1 MVRSIGVIS
10 AKGGVGK
17 TVVTLNLSAA
27 LMQLEKDVIVVD
39 ADIKASGLGL
49 QLGMFHFPLTLND
62 VLERKTG
69 ILEAMY
75 IHSSGMRI
83 IPASLCLRNT
93 KITRLGNVLNDPR
106 LKENIVMVDAPPG
119 MENNAYA
126 VIRACKEAIFVTTPE
141 LPSVADVMKSIAAAR
156 KNNCKIL
163 GLVVNKYRKRSADQI
178 KPKEIES
185 ACGVPVIGVVPED
198 GLITKSVFCGTP
210 GLFLNPYSGASTAFK
225 RIAAR
230 ISGEEYRENRVLLKR
245 LLWRMK
251 RKRQ

>member
-17 TVVTLNLSAA
+17 TVVTINLSAA
-27 LMQLEKDVIVVD
+27 LMQLKKNVIVVD
-39 ADIKASGLGL
+39 ADINASGLGL

-62 VLERKTG
+62 VLERKTS

-93 KITRLGNVLNDPR
+93 KISRLGSVLNDPR
-106 LKENIVMVDAPPG
+106 LEENIIMVDAPPG

-126 VIRACKEAIFVTTPE
+126 VLKACKEVLFVTTPE
-141 LPSVADVMKSIAAAR
+141 LPSIADVMKSIAAAR
-156 KNNCKIL
+156 KNRCKIL
-163 GLVVNKYRKRSADQI
+163 GLVVNKYKKRSSDQI

-185 ACGVPVIGVVPED
+185 ACGVPVIGVVPD
-198 GLITKSVFCGTP
+198 DKLIPKGVFHGVP
-210 GLFLNPYSGASTAFK
+210 GLFLNPYSDVSVSFK

-230 ISGEEYRENRVLLKR
+230 ISGEEYRENRVLLRR
-245 LLWRMK
+245 LLWKLK
-251 RKRQ
+251 RRRQ